1 MADPIEDIIG
11 DYRAFAA
18 QQRDRL
24 ATRGI
29 DITPY
34 GLSHLAYRVPEWD
47 QYVHVRG
54 LIERHAVANRE
65 NVWNGRPIS
74 LIVPAEPLEVLDG
87 KVVPLI
93 ELIPPVHQRVYKM
106 GLEHLGVV
114 VGDTFDAFVEAHKPV
129 LTGQQFQG
137 PNSTPDPV
145 YILFEDFTHVKFYRL
160 SLRASVELDAG
171 PFDDGFHH
179 VDDWVPQRLVE
190 WRNDGETRL
199 VTLFAIGALA
209 VGMSST
215 ASAITWGRPDV
226 NNEYPNVASFRGIVD
241 ATNTARIS
249 CSGSLLYRD
258 AEKVVI
264 LTAAHC
270 TDSWTEAIAAGT
282 IDSVGVSFDQNN
294 QVNGSTTDGTFYVRG
309 GVPISLPGEGRSV
322 RDLRLRARR
331 VLRRR

>member
-34 GLSHLAYRVPEWD
+34 ELSHLAYRVPEWE

-54 LIERHAVANRE
+54 LIERHAVTNRE

-114 VGDTFDAFVEAHKPV
+114 VGDAFDAFVGTHKPV

-171 PFDDGFHH
+171 PFADGFGP
-179 VDDWVPQRLVE
+179 VA
-190 WRNDGETRL
+190 
-199 VTLFAIGALA
+199 VTSRWG
-209 VGMSST
+209 T
-215 ASAITWGRPDV
+215 QSAT
-226 NNEYPNVASFRGIVD
+226 
-241 ATNTARIS
+241 
-249 CSGSLLYRD
+249 CS
-258 AEKVVI
+258 
-264 LTAAHC
+264 
-270 TDSWTEAIAAGT
+270 
-282 IDSVGVSFDQNN
+282 N
-294 QVNGSTTDGTFYVRG
+294 
-309 GVPISLPGEGRSV
+309 PLPR
-322 RDLRLRARR
+322 
-331 VLRRR
+331 